1 MSLYKNINKRKK
13 AGTSRPKKKS
23 TISKKA
29 YADMKAGFPKKKYKS
44 GRTVKTLAGFGYTG
58 ATYVNRIENLEKKI
72 GRIEGTEDAQQAI
85 EERFSAIETSVTYI
99 NKSIDDSLVPE
110 VKENSNM
117 IKVIDID
124 ISTATTQINAIENRV
139 KRIEDKDDN
148 PLAN

>member
-1 MSLYKNINKRKK
+1 MDWFQSK
-13 AGTSRPKKKS
+13 AAQIIGLVS
-23 TISKKA
+23 II
-29 YADMKAGFPKKKYKS
+29 G
-44 GRTVKTLAGFGYTG
+44 TLAGFGYTG

-72 GRIEGTEDAQQAI
+72 GRIEGTEDAQQEI

-99 NKSIDDSLVPE
+99 NKSIDDSIIPE

-124 ISTATTQINAIENRV
+124 VSTASTEIDALGNRI